1 MNPNLLKSAWAVAL
15 AVGLTLGGTA
25 LIKAN
30 KVTTTSAER
39 EPMPVAAIAYRE
51 QPSYQREAR
60 YLGVIRAGSDS
71 AVGFEVAG
79 VLTSLT
85 ATEGMRVSPGEVLA
99 QLGTDRR
106 EASRRSVPSCASTS
120 PGDTLMPSVAVK
132 EVSTPATSKPTALS
146 EPARMTPK

>member
-1 MNPNLLKSAWAVAL
+1 MIESRCEPESIKIP
-15 AVGLTLGGTA
+15 VGSGLGHWIDDRGTA

-30 KVTTTSAER
+30 KVTTTSVER
-39 EPMPVAAIAYRE
+39 TPMPVAATSPIGSK
-51 QPSYQREAR
+51 QPSFTREAN

-99 QLGTDRR
+99 QFGTDRR
-106 EASRRSVPSCASTS
+106 KQADWTPPPRRLSGSRRARAGGRAGRTDRTS
-120 PGDTLMPSVAVK
+120 G
-132 EVSTPATSKPTALS
+132 
-146 EPARMTPK
+146 